1 MKNEKCCRFYC
12 STDDGPVSVF
22 FTARRKYKRVS
33 SSSHVVAVVV
43 VTVAVVV
50 VVTVAVVVVVTVV
63 VVVAWDKNYT
73 TVQNMQSRVDT
84 TATEKISPLRNV
96 AKWFSTLSS

>member
-50 VVTVAVVVVVTVV
+50 VVTVV

-84 TATEKISPLRNV
+84 TATEKISPLSNV